1 MKKVADKNCPE
12 CKGLGYIEVYF
23 LENLANARSWP
34 DRIRKCVCR
43 KEVKT

>member
-1 MKKVADKNCPE
+1 MKKGADKNCPE
-12 CKGLGYIEVYF
+12 CKGLGFIEVYF
-23 LENLANARSWP
+23 PENSADARSGP